1 MRWEPAS
8 NKTSFWDM
16 LPNFRLPNCPHGPF
30 AYQNSVQWVS
40 YVDPL
45 VCHPVCLKSARNV
58 L

>member
-30 AYQNSVQWVS
+30 ATLLYIRTLCSG
-40 YVDPL
+40 L
-45 VCHPVCLKSARNV
+45 AM
-58 L
+58 